1 MHVVTAPS
9 INDSHSILPTLFVLY
24 NAYTAPTSF
33 LYSDKSRLSLPSP
46 HPARIHDF
54 LRAHTSLTNPTMRLL
69 KSQIEQ
75 KTGSG
80 FVTLLPEEPED
91 MVLSFAE
98 HTWDS
103 R

>member
-1 MHVVTAPS
+1 
-9 INDSHSILPTLFVLY
+9 
-24 NAYTAPTSF
+24 
-33 LYSDKSRLSLPSP
+33 
-46 HPARIHDF
+46 
-54 LRAHTSLTNPTMRLL
+54 MRLL

-91 MVLSFAE
+91 MVLFVASQRRDF
-98 HTWDS
+98 